1 MVIQDLYNVLQDAN
15 LVEEILQMTFPKL
28 FDSKAAKQDE
38 QMFNKP
44 KNVQP
49 RKAIPAGSSAQFWT
63 P

>member
-1 MVIQDLYNVLQDAN
+1 
-15 LVEEILQMTFPKL
+15 MTFPKL

-49 RKAIPAGSSAQFWT
+49 RRAIPAGSSTQFWT
-63 P
+63 PQLINRFLWRRYGGQG